1 MQKSYTKTYKS
12 NPKFLPEIED
22 YVFDIVKQTKI
33 SNEKLNN
40 LEMATAEAAANC
52 MLHGNKNDKKKNV
65 EVNIFIE
72 TDKIIVKFKDE
83 GKGFKIKNVPDPT
96 QPENILKTSGR
107 GLHIMKSLLDDLK
120 YNFTPSGTEVI
131 LTVKF

>member
-1 MQKSYTKTYKS
+1 
-12 NPKFLPEIED
+12 
-22 YVFDIVKQTKI
+22 
-33 SNEKLNN
+33 
-40 LEMATAEAAANC
+40 MATAEAAANC